1 MATFN
6 GVSYIDP
13 RNINLKGG
21 AKGSGVI
28 RFSQQGVANW
38 STNPFESTAAGLYV
52 NAAGALVYSYLGT
65 TTVLAAA
72 GASGT
77 PTWSQIYA
85 GQSTF
90 TLTGTTWTI
99 DNNTG
104 NNDVLTLTNTG
115 AGSGDVV
122 QITNAGT
129 GKDING
135 TSGTWSVTKLG
146 AGAFLSVA
154 TATVNGAGAG
164 ITIGDSGANVVTIG
178 TNTNTITMAKATT
191 FSSTITVSGGLT
203 TLISAS
209 NATGTLFVT
218 DNTITTFG
226 ATATVNQGLAV
237 FRSTSLTTGT
247 MIRIQTAEATLTTGK
262 YIEAYDTTGS
272 ATVFQVAKAGA
283 TTILGSAFATAA
295 LTLTNG
301 DAVISSGKLLVT
313 AASNAGAMAVFT
325 NNTATSQSVFKVAG
339 SGVFTGT
346 TTTSFTTITASG
358 LTTGTAL
365 YLVAVGATT
374 SVGVVDIDVSGALS
388 SGTALRITS
397 GTAAFTTG
405 GKLIELTSTA
415 AVAGNLLTATT
426 TGAYSGTGMILV
438 TAGAATTGVMISV
451 ISTTGLTSGSLI
463 RATSSTAG
471 AIATNGA
478 ISLVGTGNFTN
489 SVSTLGYVSVQTDTT
504 TAGTALSVSGTSM
517 TTGIAL
523 SLLSSGTGMTSGS
536 LFRAST
542 GTTGAVA
549 TNGIVSI
556 RATGAYTSTSNAGLL
571 DVQASAAVGA
581 ATVFNLQS
589 TAASQTAV
597 RILNVIQS
605 GATLTGY
612 TGTIAQF
619 TGGFSGAGSTGTI
632 IGITAVSDVAG
643 DAIKVTNTALT
654 LGTGTLVNL
663 SHTTS
668 VIGAG
673 SSMLRL
679 TSTGVNTGT
688 TTGTMLDIAATAA
701 TTATLAL
708 ITSATLT
715 TGSAMVM
722 NLNGLTTG
730 TGLTIAHTTSVIANG
745 GSLLRL
751 SSTSVDTST
760 TTGAVLDMS
769 SSASVASVNILAAF
783 NSLTTGKG
791 MRMTTTSLTTGLI
804 MELVATSATLTTGRY
819 FSANDGTGEVFGV
832 GANGHLHTTLG
843 GGTAPVMTTNA
854 TGISATAIVAG
865 STDVNGSFTTTG
877 TPQSGTVLTCT
888 FNKTYTTAPKFV
900 VISPINAAAGN
911 PNTVPYVSSITA
923 TTFVLTW
930 PAGGVYAATPSYAY
944 AVIA

>member
-21 AKGSGVI
+21 SKGSGVI
-28 RFSQQGVANW
+28 RFSQQGVSNW
-38 STNPFESTAAGLYV
+38 SSNPFESTAAGLYV

-65 TTVLAAA
+65 TTVLGAA
-72 GASGT
+72 GAGGT

-115 AGSGDVV
+115 AGSGDIV

-146 AGAFLSVA
+146 AAAFLSVA

-191 FSSTITVSGGLT
+191 FSSTI
-203 TLISAS
+203 A
-209 NATGTLFVT
+209 VT
-218 DNTITTFG
+218 DGAVTLGSTSNVAADLQDTNNTITTFG
-226 ATATVNQGLAV
+226 ATATASQGQV
-237 FRSTSLTTGT
+237 VIRSTSLTTGT
-247 MIRIQTAEATLTTGK
+247 QLRLQLAEAALTTGK
-262 YIEAYDTTGS
+262 YLEALDSTGV
-272 ATVFQVAKAGA
+272 ATVFSIAKTGA

-313 AASNAGAMAVFT
+313 AASNAAAMAVFT

-339 SGVFTGT
+339 SGVHTGT

-358 LTTGTAL
+358 LTTGTLA
-365 YLVAVGATT
+365 YFSADVATT
-374 SVGVVDIDVSGALS
+374 SVGVLDVSVAGLT
-388 SGTALRITS
+388 SGSALRITA

-415 AVAGNLLTATT
+415 AVAGNHLTATT
-426 TGAYSGTGMILV
+426 TGAYTGTGMILV
-438 TAGAATTGVMISV
+438 TAGAATTGVLVSV
-451 ISTTGLTSGSLI
+451 ISTTGLTTGSLI

-478 ISLVGTGNFTN
+478 IAFVGTGNFTN
-489 SVSTLGYVSVQTDTT
+489 SVATLGYVSVRTDTT
-504 TAGTALSVSGTSM
+504 TAGTAMSVSGTAM

-571 DVQASAAVGA
+571 DVQASAATGA

-605 GATLTGY
+605 GATMTAY

-619 TGGFSGAGSTGTI
+619 TGGFSGASSTGNI
-632 IGITAVSDVAG
+632 IGVTAVNDVAG

-654 LGTGTLVNL
+654 LGSGTLMNL

-745 GSLLRL
+745 GSLMRL
-751 SSTSVDTST
+751 SSTSIDTST
-760 TTGAVLDMS
+760 TTGAILDMS
-769 SSASVASVNILAAF
+769 STAGAASVNILAAF
-783 NSLTTGKG
+783 NGLTTGKG
-791 MRMTTTSLTTGLI
+791 MRMTTTNLSTGLAL
-804 MELVATSATLTTGRY
+804 ELVATSATLSTGRY

-843 GGTAPVMTTNA
+843 GATAPVMTTNA
-854 TGISATAIVAG
+854 TGITATAIVAG

-888 FNKTYTTAPKFV
+888 FHKTYTTAPKFV
-900 VISPINAAAGN
+900 VISPINASAGN

-930 PAGGVYAATPSYAY
+930 PAGGTYAATPSYAY
-944 AVIA
+944 MVIA